1 MASQVDS
8 AAAAIAAALA
18 PQPPSQFARWRWGTV
33 TSVNADGTLDV
44 SVGGST
50 MPSVRRARHV
60 AASVGSRVRVSY
72 LGTDA
77 FVDAVRAVSNYPLLM
92 RDLGTNPVKTTA
104 TDTTQT
110 WNAMGSGVAWYN
122 VAGQLN
128 GQPSRYGFLLSET
141 NGYDTAQIWKEQRDG
156 GLYVRGGNLQQGL
169 TSWHLIP
176 YVMVFY
182 AASGRATITLPRD
195 TRHLIISSHNSTP
208 ELNGIALVTGST
220 VWKLAGA
227 SSITYTHSGTTVTA
241 VASTGGNP
249 AYYLIP
255 LE

>member
-18 PQPPSQFARWRWGTV
+18 PQPPSQYARWRWGTV
-33 TSVNADGTLDV
+33 TAVNADGTMDV
-44 SVGGST
+44 TIGGAT
-50 MPSVRRARHV
+50 LPSVRALSS
-60 AASVGSRVRVSY
+60 ALDAKVGDRVRVDY

-77 FVDAVRAVSNYPLLM
+77 VVAGIRAADNRPLLM

-156 GLYVRGGNLQQGL
+156 GLYVRGGNLSQGL

-176 YVMVFY
+176 YVSVFY
-182 AASGRATITLPRD
+182 AASGRVTITLARD
-195 TRHLIISSHNSTP
+195 VRHLLISAHNSTAN
-208 ELNGIALVTGST
+208 LNGVSMVTGST
-220 VWKLAGA
+220 VFKLAGA
-227 SSITYTHSGTTVTA
+227 GGITYSRSGLTITA
-241 VASTGGNP
+241 TSSGNP

>member
-1 MASQVDS
+1 MSVSDS
-8 AAAAIAAALA
+8 AQRIADVLA
-18 PQPPSQFARWRWGTV
+18 PAPPSTRCGWRWGTV
-33 TSVNADGTLDV
+33 TANNGNGTAQV
-44 SVGGST
+44 QVGGSVLT
-50 MPSVRRARHV
+50 GVRLARHV
-60 AASVGSRVRVSY
+60 SGVAVGDRVRVAY
-72 LGTDA
+72 FGTDA
-77 FVDAVRAVSNYPLLM
+77 VIDAARAVSDYPLLM

-156 GLYVRGGNLQQGL
+156 GLYVRGGNLSQGL

-176 YVMVFY
+176 YVSVFY
-182 AASGRATITLPRD
+182 AASGRVTITLARD
-195 TRHLIISSHNSTP
+195 VRHLLISAHNSTAN
-208 ELNGIALVTGST
+208 LNGVSMVTGST
-220 VWKLAGA
+220 VFKLAGA
-227 SSITYTHSGTTVTA
+227 GGITYSRSGLTITA
-241 VASTGGNP
+241 TSSGNP